1 MLGKNIY
8 DGWPKRP
15 VDTSVTTKNRPA
27 RCCYWFGVEVFFWR
41 PLSPAGR
48 RETFYMRSINLSWF
62 LAPNSKEISPVPIYL
77 FLLSFANDHNDSI
90 LVRLDTQSESYVQ
103 SYVTA
108 IQEWISRMH
117 EHRLT
122 AFALRCSIRA
132 TATEMVAIA
141 P

>member
-1 MLGKNIY
+1 ML
-8 DGWPKRP
+8 
-15 VDTSVTTKNRPA
+15 
-27 RCCYWFGVEVFFWR
+27 
-41 PLSPAGR
+41 L
-48 RETFYMRSINLSWF
+48 
-62 LAPNSKEISPVPIYL
+62 
-77 FLLSFANDHNDSI
+77 
-90 LVRLDTQSESYVQ
+90 LVRSRSLLLTAFITSGKKGDILHAFDKFELIPRPKQQRNIPSSYLLILIEFCERSQRLNPCTVRHQSESYVQ

-108 IQEWISRMH
+108 IHEWISRMH

>member
-1 MLGKNIY
+1 MLLLVRSRSLLLTAFITSGKKGDILHAF
-8 DGWPKRP
+8 DKFELIPR
-15 VDTSVTTKNRPA
+15 
-27 RCCYWFGVEVFFWR
+27 
-41 PLSPAGR
+41 
-48 RETFYMRSINLSWF
+48 
-62 LAPNSKEISPVPIYL
+62 PNSKEISPVPIYL

-108 IQEWISRMH
+108 IHEWISRMH